1 MSDYFEEILNQIRI
15 DPVHKVKLE
24 GVQIYMNKE
33 KIQEL
38 LNEIL
43 TNIMLEKPANVK
55 EFIVEQL

>member
-15 DPVHKVKLE
+15 DPVHKAKLE
-24 GVQIYMNKE
+24 GVHGYMNKE

-43 TNIMLEKPANVK
+43 TNIMLEKP
-55 EFIVEQL
+55 